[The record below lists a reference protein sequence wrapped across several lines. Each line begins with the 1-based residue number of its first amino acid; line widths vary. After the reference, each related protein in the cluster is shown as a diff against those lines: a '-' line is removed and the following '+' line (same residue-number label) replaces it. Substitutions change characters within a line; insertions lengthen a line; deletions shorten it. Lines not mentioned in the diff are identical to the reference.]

1 MTDTIKALEA
11 QLSALE
17 ADPQAEV
24 RKEIDALNDLAWA
37 LSDTD
42 MQRAQSLSQKAHTLA
57 TSIDNGAEAYQLGSA
72 YALRTLGY
80 LNQRLGDHSLG
91 LSQLIEAQ
99 RIFESLNH
107 EHGLPDVL
115 DGMAGIYYQ
124 IGNFPEALKYAY
136 QQLDAAERLG
146 DKRRIA
152 NANNN
157 LACIYFDTGD
167 HKRSIETLS
176 KNLQIAAETGFKR
189 IEALSHMN
197 LAETYSA
204 AEDYEKA
211 LEHGLSALRANREA
225 EFVLFEVFS
234 LKIIGETYLKMGNS
248 SQALHYL
255 EETLA
260 LCRKQDAKPFEGP
273 ILLSIGQTYRDMRQF
288 DLALDQLRQGLVV
301 AQSINARG
309 ELFRIH
315 LLMSEIFEQQGDFA
329 QALYHFRQHHSVKES
344 VFNEKADERLKVLQ
358 VVYDTETA
366 RSSQRFWQ
374 SVLDALSASIAI
386 LDEAGTIVAVNA
398 PWRRF
403 AEDNHLGWADY
414 GIGRNYL
421 AVAEAPSGDG
431 AEQALEAASG
441 VREVMAGVRDQFQMQ
456 YPCHSLTEERWFAMN
471 VTRFQ
476 SGQGVQVVVTHEDIT
491 ARVRTEAAR
500 KSAEEALKKQFQY
513 EKALAAC
520 SRTLHRATD
529 DQPLDQDNLNEALG
543 YLMEGARADRAY
555 IFRNFDDP
563 EDGFCSGIVAE
574 SVRPGLP
581 VNLYNPFSKKIPWSW
596 APEENRLTLEA
607 GNPCGGPTRE
617 LFASAPL
624 ILENLQKQSI
634 WSVQFFPI
642 HLGDTWWG
650 YLGFD
655 DCQTDREWD
664 ESEIRLLRTA
674 SEIIGNVLQR
684 WAAEASLREAHDEL
698 EKRVEQRTADLQQQV
713 VQRELAEKRLRQRLE
728 VESEL
733 AAMSARF
740 MQAPDFDQ
748 HVSDMLQD
756 VGRLF
761 GFTRTHLFRCL
772 DGGTLITKTH
782 EWCAPGVPSLIHDW
796 QNVPAASFPWLA
808 ERLQRDP
815 IVLIQDV
822 SELPPEARAER
833 ERLEQR
839 QIESIMFL
847 PLFVDAELAGFLGCE
862 GFRKPGADL
871 EEDLRALKV
880 VVGLLAGALQREV
893 VLNMLE
899 ERVSA
904 RTQELALFFDMTML
918 ASQLRDMQD
927 ILQPG
932 LARIL
937 EIGRCRAACIHVLT
951 EDQASL
957 RLVAQQGVPDA
968 CLGQLETL
976 QPQERLADWVA
987 GPNDPIL
994 VPDLTADDRAP
1005 VEVYLAGFQAYL
1017 GAQLRVRGQPVGVL
1031 SCYWDSSKHF
1041 STDEVSLLVAV
1052 AQQLGVTVENNRLRQ
1067 HIQDVAVVEERQRL
1081 ARDLH
1086 DAVTQSLYSMSLF
1099 ARSGREALEDADMP
1113 RLEDSLAQLEDNT
1126 LLALKEM
1133 RLLLYQLLPVAL
1145 EDKGLARALD
1155 LRFDSVERR
1164 LGIAVDYQVA
1174 GSLDLSQVMEMEVYR
1189 IAIEA
1194 LNNVLRHAGASAVRF
1209 HIRSDEDR
1217 LELEI
1222 SDNGQGFDL
1231 DQVSHGMGLQSM
1243 RERAEG
1249 LGGTLRVSSTP
1260 GQGTQVLLVVPEIG
1274 A

>member
-1 MTDTIKALEA
+1 
-11 QLSALE
+11 
-17 ADPQAEV
+17 V
-24 RKEIDALNDLAWA
+24 
-37 LSDTD
+37 
-42 MQRAQSLSQKAHTLA
+42 
-57 TSIDNGAEAYQLGSA
+57 
-72 YALRTLGY
+72 
-80 LNQRLGDHSLG
+80 
-91 LSQLIEAQ
+91 
-99 RIFESLNH
+99 
-107 EHGLPDVL
+107 
-115 DGMAGIYYQ
+115 
-124 IGNFPEALKYAY
+124 
-136 QQLDAAERLG
+136 
-146 DKRRIA
+146 
-152 NANNN
+152 
-157 LACIYFDTGD
+157 
-167 HKRSIETLS
+167 ETLHH
-176 KNLQIAAETGFKR
+176 NLQIATETGYAR
-189 IEALSHMN
+189 IESLSYLN
-197 LAETYSA
+197 LAETYLLAGDHKKVLENARRGLQVSQA
-204 AEDYEKA
+204 AGFE
-211 LEHGLSALRANREA
+211 
-225 EFVLFEVFS
+225 LFEVYAFD
-234 LKIIGETYLKMGNS
+234 LIGKAYLKLGDPD
-248 SQALHYL
+248 QAIDYL
-255 EETLA
+255 KQGLTLSRQVESEVTES
-260 LCRKQDAKPFEGP
+260 L
-273 ILLSIGQTYRDMRQF
+273 ILLNIGQAYLDMQQV
-288 DLALDQLRQGLVV
+288 DLALDYGRQGITT
-301 AQSINARG
+301 AQAIDAKS
-309 ELFRIH
+309 ELFKGH
-315 LLMSEIFEQQGDFA
+315 LLISEIYEQQGDFA
-329 QALYHFRQHHSVKES
+329 QALHHFKQYQTFKEL
-344 VFNEKADERLKVLQ
+344 VLGEKADERLKVLQ
-358 VVYDTETA
+358 VVHDTETA

-374 SVLDALSASIAI
+374 SALDALPASIAI
-386 LDEAGTIVAVNA
+386 LDEAGTIVAVNTA
-398 PWRRF
+398 WRRF
-403 AEDNHLGWADY
+403 AEDNLLGWTDY

-421 AVAEAPSGDG
+421 AVGEAPSGDG

-441 VREVMAGVRDQFQMQ
+441 VRKVIAGARDHFQMQ
-456 YPCHSLTEERWFAMN
+456 YPCHSPQEERWFDMN
-471 VTRFQ
+471 VTRFH
-476 SGQGVQVVVTHEDIT
+476 GDQGVQVVVTHENIT
-491 ARVRTEAAR
+491 ARVRTEIAR
-500 KSAEEALKKQFQY
+500 KSAEEALKKQFRY

-520 SRTLHRATD
+520 SRILHRATD
-529 DQPLDQDNLNEALG
+529 DQRLDQDNLNEALG
-543 YLMEGARADRAY
+543 YLMEGAGADRAY
-555 IFRNFDDP
+555 IFRNFVDP

-574 SVRPGLP
+574 AVRPGLP
-581 VNLYNPFSKKIPWSW
+581 ANLYNPFSRKIPWSW

-617 LFASAPL
+617 LFASAPV

-650 YLGFD
+650 SLGFD

-740 MQAPDFDQ
+740 IQVPDFDQ
-748 HVSDMLQD
+748 VVSDMLQD

-761 GFTRTHLFRCL
+761 GFTRTHLFRFL

-796 QNVPAASFPWLA
+796 QNVLATSFPWLT
-808 ERLQRDP
+808 ERLQRDS

-833 ERLEQR
+833 ERLEGR
-839 QIESIMFL
+839 QIEAIAFFPM
-847 PLFVDAELAGFLGCE
+847 FVDAQLAGFLGCE

-871 EEDLRALKV
+871 EEDLKAIKV

-893 VLNMLE
+893 VLNTLE

-918 ASQLRDMQD
+918 ASQSRDMRD

-937 EIGRCRAACIHVLT
+937 EIGRCQAACIHVLT

-957 RLVAQQGVPDA
+957 RLVAQQGVPDV

-976 QPQERLADWVA
+976 QPQERFADWLA
-987 GPNDPIL
+987 RPNDPIL
-994 VPDLTADDRAP
+994 VPDLSAGRRAP
-1005 VEVYLAGFQAYL
+1005 VEVCRAGFQAYL
-1017 GAQLRVRGQPVGVL
+1017 GTQLRVRGQPVGVL
-1031 SCYWDSSKHF
+1031 SCYWDSRRHF
-1041 STDEVSLLVAV
+1041 STDEVSLLVAI

-1067 HIQDVAVVEERQRL
+1067 HIQEVAVVEERQRL

-1113 RLEDSLAQLEDNT
+1113 RLEDSLGQLEDNA

-1174 GSLDLSQVMEMEVYR
+1174 DSLDLSQAMEMEVYR

-1194 LNNVLRHAGASAVRF
+1194 LNNVLRHAGASAVRL

-1222 SDNGQGFDL
+1222 SDNGQGFDPDL
-1231 DQVSHGMGLQSM
+1231 VSHGMGLQNM
-1243 RERAEG
+1243 RERAES

-1260 GQGTQVLLVVPEIG
+1260 GQGTQVLLVGSKIG